1 MPVSTEANSQP
12 LLDSNDPPAVE
23 WYNRQQRGR
32 VILICEHAG
41 KHVPQCLHNLGL
53 SQIELESHI
62 GWDIGAESLAKRVS
76 DALQAPLLLQR
87 YSRLVIDCNR
97 PPGSAQSIPAV
108 SDAVTV
114 PGNTQLGDAETT
126 ARQTQIFHPFDHAI
140 ENALN
145 THAYTAAFSIHSFT
159 PQMQGFERPWQAGFL
174 ARQDLRTAEKLMNYI
189 GNSDPRLTLAL
200 NEPYQIEDESDWFI
214 PRYAEPRALKH
225 TLIEVRN
232 DQLLKEAGIAHWAG
246 LISKA
251 IQRLLMENDA

>member
-1 MPVSTEANSQP
+1 MSSETNSRS
-12 LLDSNDPPAVE
+12 LLQTNDPPAVE
-23 WYNRQQRGR
+23 WYNRQQRSP

-41 KHVPQCLHNLGL
+41 NHVPRCLNNLGL
-53 SQIELESHI
+53 SRIELESHI

-97 PPGSAQSIPAV
+97 PPGSVQSIPAV

-114 PGNTQLGDAETT
+114 PANAQLGNAETE
-126 ARQTQIFHPFDHAI
+126 ARQIHIFRPFDHAI
-140 ENALN
+140 ENALDA
-145 THAYTAAFSIHSFT
+145 HPYTAAFSIHTFT
-159 PQMQGFERPWQAGFL
+159 PHMQGFERPWQAGFL
-174 ARQDLRTAEKLMNYI
+174 ARHDLNTAEKLMNYI
-189 GNSDPRLTLAL
+189 SNSDPSLILAL

-214 PRYAEPRALKH
+214 PHYAEPRSLKH

-232 DQLLKEAGIAHWAG
+232 DQLDNDSGIACWAG
-246 LISKA
+246 LISES